1 MLCCVCLLENT
12 GTMGIYE
19 SEGIKLK
26 IEDIIQQHLWFK
38 PETNNPLKSHIC
50 TVCWEAL
57 QDFHVFY
64 QQAKR
69 IHEEYNK
76 PEKKEHFHI
85 KLEEAAISPNVGNAD
100 NDELYEDI
108 LEMNIEIGESLTKM
122 CDDDEEQD
130 AISKADNPLEELQE
144 KTEDGD
150 IKENNENDDD
160 VKTELHSLK
169 INILN
174 DMEDGMPEAS
184 DNECSDDF
192 EQETDCSDDDEDEEE
207 EEDDS
212 ISSEEE
218 STTKV
223 VKKRGRKKSDGRAD
237 KKEAHKKRTPME
249 QSIYEIRKKRKEL
262 YKIDEK
268 HADEMILKYIPMG
281 CNLCVFVGKTF
292 PDIVEHFKEAHPRVR
307 PYVTCCDKQF
317 TKRCH
322 LAQHAL
328 MHEDPNCFKCHECN
342 KNFTSK
348 RGLRAHDLNY
358 HATEE
363 ERIFACDICPKKFAA
378 RNLLELHK
386 PSHIPREQWAFFCP
400 KCPSSRFA
408 SSYLLK
414 VHTSMQ
420 HKRTKHVCHVCAK
433 EIRDK
438 HSFEKHVRSHFG
450 EATPRVPCPY
460 PGCDSW
466 LKDEDNLRKHLKRH
480 NLEGITYRCE
490 ICDKVYKN
498 RVGLTN
504 HKRYSHTMSA
514 NFKCEQCDRSFKKA
528 ISLREHMTQH
538 TGETLYKC
546 PFCTRTFNSNANM
559 HAHKKRAHPIEWEEW
574 RRNKTGSAQTIIKQ
588 PTSNNL

>member
-12 GTMGIYE
+12 DTMGIYE
-19 SEGIKLK
+19 ENGVKLK
-26 IEDIIQQHLWFK
+26 IDEIIQKHLWFK
-38 PETNNPLKSHIC
+38 PEISDALRSHIC
-50 TVCWEAL
+50 IVCWDTLLE
-57 QDFHVFY
+57 FHVFY
-64 QQAKR
+64 EQAKK
-69 IHEEYNK
+69 IHEEFK
-76 PEKKEHFHI
+76 AIKE
-85 KLEEAAISPNVGNAD
+85 EEMPISPNETKQE

-108 LEMNIEIGESLTKM
+108 LDMSIEIGESMKSMST
-122 CDDDEEQD
+122 DGNG
-130 AISKADNPLEELQE
+130 ATPADNPLEDLKQDLEN
-144 KTEDGD
+144 KTNT
-150 IKENNENDDD
+150 KDDWQ
-160 VKTELHSLK
+160 TEIDTLN
-169 INILN
+169 IDILN
-174 DMEDGMPEAS
+174 DTKDIDNNS

-192 EQETDCSDDDEDEEE
+192 EPSDDESSSDNDESPQSSEDE
-207 EEDDS
+207 
-212 ISSEEE
+212 
-218 STTKV
+218 STKKV
-223 VKKRGRKKSDGRAD
+223 AKKQVKRRNRKAAKS
-237 KKEAHKKRTPME
+237 KTPKTRTSAE
-249 QSIYEIRKKRKEL
+249 KSAYDLIRKKRKEL

-268 HADEMILKYIPMG
+268 HADEMILKYVPMG

-292 PDIVEHFKEAHPRVR
+292 PDIVEHFREAHPRTR

-348 RGLRAHDLNY
+348 RGLKAHDLNY

-363 ERIFACDICPKKFAA
+363 ERIFACDKCPKKFAA

-386 PSHIPREQWAFFCP
+386 PSHIPREQWEFVCP
-400 KCPSSRFA
+400 QCPTSIFA

-414 VHTSMQ
+414 VHTSMR
-420 HKRTKHVCHVCAK
+420 HKRSKHVCHVCAK

-438 HSFEKHVRSHFG
+438 TTFEKHVRSHFG
-450 EATPRVPCPY
+450 ETTPRLQCPY
-460 PGCDSW
+460 PGCESW
-466 LKDEDNLRKHLKRH
+466 LKDEDNLRKHMKRH

-528 ISLREHMTQH
+528 IALREHMTQH

-559 HAHKKRAHPIEWEEW
+559 HAHKKRAHPIEWEEL
-574 RRNKTGSAQTIIKQ
+574 RRNKMGSAQVLISQQNTN
-588 PTSNNL
+588 PV